1 MASRSAVVAADQV
14 RLRTGPAT
22 VCNSV
27 DRIPEGT
34 GIDILSG
41 MIVDDGN
48 LWTRVRRTDT
58 GTEGWIGSTFIELLP
73 EGTPLTVG

>member
-1 MASRSAVVAADQV
+1 VVAADQV

-22 VCNSV
+22 ACSSV

-41 MIVDDGN
+41 MVVDDDGN

-73 EGTPLTVG
+73 EGTPPAVR